1 MLKTVFFGNASA
13 YSAKATPDLLAAGE
27 IGIYSIAETGAFT
40 LITTTCSAAQKQLP
54 IMIAQ
59 GGVTGGNFKNVIIYP
74 NGVVK
79 AATTAVPYIAAVPN
93 VDIVGY
99 AGSGSDNI
107 QASVAGSYNLTV
119 TNTTKGTI
127 PLPFNLASTYYQTAA
142 AATPFQVAY
151 DWAKL
156 VNAKTLDTRL
166 QPYNRFVFAD
176 VLTNQASAQLVT
188 SAPANIT
195 GTLINGSTTLTL
207 SGSTAGGTT
216 VLAAGDYIRI
226 GHATTTTL
234 PVYKVAAMVS
244 ATVVT
249 LDAPYVN
256 PSLAIGT
263 SIATVALGKLTAVP
277 DASDLG
283 GVRLVSYG
291 NWFNGSAFKE
301 LQPNGSIASGV
312 SGNALGT
319 VMVHNGVTA
328 QSYLAATG
336 AITSGV
342 FNLGYG
348 IGYQAQKVEFEV
360 QGYQG
365 NMNRSWLPYATQY
378 FASASSVYDGYT
390 AKCKSYPNDASN
402 TGFAREEVQ
411 TIQIFCVNA
420 GGSGTVGTNALVD
433 AKIPTILSSYINA

>member
-1 MLKTVFFGNASA
+1 MSKTVLFGNASA
-13 YSAKATPDLLAAGE
+13 YSAKASPDLLAAGE
-27 IGIYSIAETGAFT
+27 IGVYSIAETGAFT

-93 VDIVGY
+93 IDVVGY
-99 AGSGSDNI
+99 AGSGSDTI

-119 TNTTKGTI
+119 TNTTKGTT

-195 GTLINGSTTLTL
+195 GTLVNGSTTLTL
-207 SGSTAGGTT
+207 SASTAGGTT

-256 PSLAIGT
+256 PSLAIGA

-277 DASDLG
+277 DASDLA
-283 GVRLVSYG
+283 GVRCVSFG
-291 NWFNGSAFKE
+291 NWFNGTAFKE
-301 LQPNGSIASGV
+301 LQPNGSIATGV

-319 VMVHNGVTA
+319 VMVHNGVNA
-328 QSYLAATG
+328 QSYLNASG
-336 AITSGV
+336 AITTGV

-348 IGYQAQKVEFEV
+348 IGYQAQKQEFEF

-365 NMNRSWLPYATQY
+365 NMNRSWLPYGTQY
-378 FASASSVYDGYT
+378 FASASSVYDGYSVT
-390 AKCKSYPNDASN
+390 YKSVPNNAASDGNAK
-402 TGFAREEVQ
+402 EE
-411 TIQIFCVNA
+411 IHNLQIFCVNA
-420 GGSGTVGTNALVD
+420 GGSGTVSTNALVD